1 MAQNTLRQNVG
12 MCLRPLRDASYRCSF
27 ADPYIDFDAGLSVA
41 DKPAVRPGD
50 HTMKKLLL
58 MCAAASC
65 LTVVQVHAQVNTT
78 PSAATDPAMAEY
90 KAARDKI
97 EADYKAAKAAC
108 DAMKDNAKDV
118 CIEEAKGKEKIAKAE
133 LDQKQK
139 PSDGNARKVAEAK
152 VEARYEVAKEKCD
165 DQKGDAK
172 DACVKQ
178 AKAEEAKG
186 KADIK
191 AMKK

>member
-1 MAQNTLRQNVG
+1 MQR
-12 MCLRPLRDASYRCSF
+12 
-27 ADPYIDFDAGLSVA
+27 
-41 DKPAVRPGD
+41 
-50 HTMKKLLL
+50 KLMW
-58 MCAAASC
+58 MCAVAVSC
-65 LTVVQVHAQVNTT
+65 LTAVSVQAQVN
-78 PSAATDPAMAEY
+78 PPPAATVDPAVAEY

-97 EADYKAAKAAC
+97 SADYKTDRAAC

-118 CIEEAKGKEKIAKAE
+118 CVEEAKGKEKIAKAE

-172 DACVKQ
+172 NACVKE

>member
-1 MAQNTLRQNVG
+1 V
-12 MCLRPLRDASYRCSF
+12 CLRPLREASYRRSAAGF
-27 ADPYIDFDAGLSVA
+27 YIGFDAGASVA
-41 DKPAVRPGD
+41 IKTPARPGD
-50 HTMKKLLL
+50 HTMKRLLL

-65 LTVVQVHAQVNTT
+65 LTVVQVHAQVN
-78 PSAATDPAMAEY
+78 PAPPADPAIAEF

-118 CIEEAKGKEKIAKAE
+118 CMEEAKGKEKIAKAE

-139 PSDGNARKVAEAK
+139 PSDGNTRKVAEAK
-152 VEARYEVAKEKCD
+152 VEATYKVAKEKCD
-165 DQKGDAK
+165 DLKGDAK
-172 DACVKQ
+172 NACVKE

>member
-1 MAQNTLRQNVG
+1 
-12 MCLRPLRDASYRCSF
+12 
-27 ADPYIDFDAGLSVA
+27 
-41 DKPAVRPGD
+41 
-50 HTMKKLLL
+50 MKKLLMMFAIASSCL
-58 MCAAASC
+58 LAGQTGAQGTQPPPAAA
-65 LTVVQVHAQVNTT
+65 V
-78 PSAATDPAMAEY
+78 DPVDAEY

-97 EADYKAAKAAC
+97 AADYKAAKALC

-118 CIEEAKGKEKIAKAE
+118 CTDEPKGKEQVAKAE
-133 LDQKQK
+133 LDQQRK

-152 VEARYEVAKEKCD
+152 VEATYSVAKEKCD

-172 DACVKQ
+172 KACMTS

-191 AMKK
+191 AMAMKK

>member
-1 MAQNTLRQNVG
+1 
-12 MCLRPLRDASYRCSF
+12 MCLRPLREASYRCQAVGF
-27 ADPYIDFDAGLSVA
+27 YIDFDAGVSVA
-41 DKPAVRPGD
+41 RKTTVRPGD

-65 LTVVQVHAQVNTT
+65 LTVVQVHAQVNPPPPT
-78 PSAATDPAMAEY
+78 AADPAIAEF

-118 CIEEAKGKEKIAKAE
+118 CMEEAKGKEKIAKAE

-152 VEARYEVAKEKCD
+152 VEASYKVAKEKCD
-165 DQKGDAK
+165 DLKGDAK
-172 DACVKQ
+172 NACVKE
-178 AKAEEAKG
+178 AKADEAKG

>member
-1 MAQNTLRQNVG
+1 
-12 MCLRPLRDASYRCSF
+12 MCLRPPREASYRFSS

-65 LTVVQVHAQVNTT
+65 LTAVQVHAQVNPT
-78 PSAATDPAMAEY
+78 PPPAAADPAIAEF

-118 CIEEAKGKEKIAKAE
+118 CMEEAKGKEKIAKAE

-165 DQKGDAK
+165 DLKGDAK
-172 DACVKQ
+172 DACVKE
-178 AKAEEAKG
+178 AKADEAKG

>member
-1 MAQNTLRQNVG
+1 
-12 MCLRPLRDASYRCSF
+12 MCLRPLREASYRWGAAGF
-27 ADPYIDFDAGLSVA
+27 YIDFGRQILLC
-41 DKPAVRPGD
+41 KNNPGVKEIII
-50 HTMKKLLL
+50 MKKLLL

-65 LTVVQVHAQVNTT
+65 LGMVQVHAQVNTA
-78 PSAATDPAMAEY
+78 PSAAVDPAVAEF

-97 EADYKAAKAAC
+97 SADYKADKAAC

-118 CIEEAKGKEKIAKAE
+118 CMEQAKGKEKIAKAE

-152 VEARYEVAKEKCD
+152 VEVAYSVAKEKCD

-178 AKAEEAKG
+178 AKAEESKG

>member
-1 MAQNTLRQNVG
+1 
-12 MCLRPLRDASYRCSF
+12 
-27 ADPYIDFDAGLSVA
+27 
-41 DKPAVRPGD
+41 
-50 HTMKKLLL
+50 MKKLLL

-65 LTVVQVHAQVNTT
+65 LAVVQVHAQVN
-78 PSAATDPAMAEY
+78 PPPAAAVDPAVAEF

-97 EADYKAAKAAC
+97 SADYKADKAAC

-118 CIEEAKGKEKIAKAE
+118 CMEEAKGKEKIAKAE

-139 PSDGNARKVAEAK
+139 PSDSNARKVAEAK
-152 VEARYEVAKEKCD
+152 VEVAYSIAKEKCD

-172 DACVKQ
+172 NACVKE
-178 AKAEEAKG
+178 AKAQEAKG

>member
-1 MAQNTLRQNVG
+1 
-12 MCLRPLRDASYRCSF
+12 
-27 ADPYIDFDAGLSVA
+27 
-41 DKPAVRPGD
+41 
-50 HTMKKLLL
+50 MKKLLL

-65 LTVVQVHAQVNTT
+65 MAVVQVHAQVST
-78 PSAATDPAMAEY
+78 PPAAAADPAVAEY

-97 EADYKAAKAAC
+97 SADYKADKAAC

-152 VEARYEVAKEKCD
+152 VEAAYAIAKEKCD

-172 DACVKQ
+172 NACVKE
-178 AKAEEAKG
+178 AKATEAKG

>member
-1 MAQNTLRQNVG
+1 M
-12 MCLRPLRDASYRCSF
+12 LRDASYRCGSGDF
-27 ADPYIDFDAGLSVA
+27 YIDFRRRILSCRTTTGV
-41 DKPAVRPGD
+41 KEII
-50 HTMKKLLL
+50 MKKLLVI
-58 MCAAASC
+58 CAAASC
-65 LTVVQVHAQVNTT
+65 LGMVQVHAQVNTT
-78 PSAATDPAMAEY
+78 PSAATDPAMAEF

-97 EADYKAAKAAC
+97 SADYKADKAAC

-118 CIEEAKGKEKIAKAE
+118 CMEQAKGKEKIAKAE

-152 VEARYEVAKEKCD
+152 VEVAYEVAKEKCD

-178 AKAEEAKG
+178 AKADQEKG
-186 KADIK
+186 KAEIK